1 MVTSAGSQTAPL
13 RYRVTYKVVR
23 GLVQTLVRSSSTVTI
38 EAIASVLEGSEL
50 SNALMQAFLRLNRTA
65 TSKAIASALERN
77 ELSNAHVDTLVQ
89 ALIRS
94 NSALTTGAIA
104 RGLECNQLSNG
115 RVDTII
121 RAALGSL
128 RGKEVPQGILDV
140 FQEISGACPHY
151 SQEGEDILLN
161 RILSP
166 DKAGFF
172 VDIGAHH
179 PIRFS
184 NTYALY
190 RKGWRGINVDATPGS
205 MEMFKKIR
213 PADINIECAVSTTD
227 DPMKFHLFKES
238 ALNTFDPSLAQEY
251 IDSGWALERTVEIKP
266 RSLSSIL
273 KEHLPTGKHINL
285 FSIDVEGKELEV
297 LRSNDWHS
305 YCPDLIV
312 LEVLATP
319 FASLH
324 SHPTVSFLADKG
336 YEPISRLTNS
346 VILQHRS

>member
-1 MVTSAGSQTAPL
+1 MVTSERSQPL
-13 RYRVTYKVVR
+13 SLGHRVTYRLVR
-23 GLVQTLVRSSSTVTI
+23 ALLQTLILSNRTVTI
-38 EAIASVLEGSEL
+38 EAIASAFERNEL
-50 SNALMQAFLRLNRTA
+50 SNALMQAFLRLNRTD
-65 TSKAIASALERN
+65 TIETIASVLEHS

-89 ALIRS
+89 MLIRS
-94 NSALTTGAIA
+94 HSALTTGAIA
-104 RGLECNQLSNG
+104 KVLERKELSNG
-115 RVDTII
+115 RVDTLI
-121 RAALGSL
+121 RGALGSL
-128 RGKEVPQGILDV
+128 RDKEMPQGMLDL
-140 FQEISGACPHY
+140 FQEISGASPHY

-166 DKAGFF
+166 DKVGFF

-205 MEMFKKIR
+205 MEMFKKLR
-213 PADINIECAVSTTD
+213 PADINIECAVSTD
-227 DPMKFHLFKES
+227 DTPMMFHMFTES
-238 ALNTFDPSLAQEY
+238 ALNTFDLSLTQEY

-266 RSLSSIL
+266 RSLASIL
-273 KEHLPTGKHINL
+273 MEYLPTGKHIDL

-324 SHPTVSFLADKG
+324 SHPTVSFLAHKG